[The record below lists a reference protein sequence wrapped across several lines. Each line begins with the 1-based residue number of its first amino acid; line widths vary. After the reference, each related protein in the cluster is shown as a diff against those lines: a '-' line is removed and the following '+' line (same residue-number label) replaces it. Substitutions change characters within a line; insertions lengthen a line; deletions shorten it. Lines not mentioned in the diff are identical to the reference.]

1 MCNSFAC
8 RNYHY
13 SFYTINLVHKEVNI
27 KHELTCII
35 IYISKKKKQLN
46 EAVYDVPQV
55 QLTTIPS
62 NVSTA
67 NYDEITYDEITYDEI
82 TYDEINLDEIKDDKQ
97 QQPAYDYE
105 IVLAV
110 QNNEAYGVVNN

>member
-27 KHELTCII
+27 KKHELII
-35 IYISKKKKQLN
+35 KYISKKKKQLN

-67 NYDEITYDEITYDEI
+67 NYDEITYDEI
-82 TYDEINLDEIKDDKQ
+82 KDYKQ
-97 QQPAYDYE
+97 QQPPYDY
-105 IVLAV
+105 VLAV
-110 QNNEAYGVVNN
+110 QNNEAYGVVKNN